1 MRIWILGARPKTLPA
16 AIAPVLVGTAL
27 AGSQINIVRALL
39 ALVVS
44 LALQVG
50 VNYANDYSD
59 GIRGTDA
66 DRIGP
71 VRITGSGLAQP
82 QSVKRAAMLSFAC
95 AAIAGFSLAALSSWW
110 LIAVGV
116 AAMTSAWKYTG
127 GKNPYGYF
135 ALGELF
141 VFLFFG
147 LVATMGTY
155 FVQTQELT
163 VRSLI
168 ASVPVGALACLILMV
183 NNIRDRQ
190 RDSAVGKKTLSV
202 LLGDQRSR
210 SFAVALLIL
219 AHLIPL
225 ALSPLAFLATLIVS
239 PLSFSIAQGLMRGE
253 TGFALIPYIAKTGK
267 LHILYSTA
275 LSLGLLF

>member
-1 MRIWILGARPKTLPA
+1 MNIWILGARPKTLPA

-27 AGSQINIVRALL
+27 AGSQINLPRALL

-59 GIRGTDA
+59 GIRGTDT

-82 QSVKRAAMLSFAC
+82 HSVRRAALLSFAI
-95 AAIAGFSLAALSSWW
+95 AAMAGLALAAMTTWW
-110 LIAVGV
+110 LIAIG
-116 AAMTSAWKYTG
+116 AAAIASAWNYTG
-127 GKNPYGYF
+127 GRNPYGYF

-147 LVATMGTY
+147 LVATMGTF

-163 VRSLI
+163 FQSLI
-168 ASVPVGALACLILMV
+168 AAIPVGALACLILMV
-183 NNIRDRQ
+183 NNIRDRE
-190 RDSAVGKKTLSV
+190 RDRTAGKRTLSV
-202 LLGDQRSR
+202 LLGDYRSR
-210 SFAVALLIL
+210 RLAIALLIL

-225 ALSPLAFLATLIVS
+225 ALSPVTFLTTLIVS
-239 PLSFSIAQGLMRGE
+239 PLSFAIAQGLMRGE
-253 TGFALIPYIAKTGK
+253 TGVALIPYIAKTGK
-267 LHILYSTA
+267 LHILFSTA
-275 LSLGLLF
+275 LSVGLLF